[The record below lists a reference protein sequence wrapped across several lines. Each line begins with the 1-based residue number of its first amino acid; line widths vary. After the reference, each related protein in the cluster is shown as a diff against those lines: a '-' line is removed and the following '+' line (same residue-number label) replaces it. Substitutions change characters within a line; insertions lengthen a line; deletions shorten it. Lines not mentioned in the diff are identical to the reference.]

1 MARILPVAIAFL
13 LSLLAACSSTEP
25 AGVASTKEPAAEA
38 ATSTPR
44 PTGRSYAIP
53 GVAFG
58 ESRPTPTPIPIYHPP
73 PYSVAIE
80 AGHGGPSWWGG
91 SSYDAEGNR
100 WIEKDLNLDMAL
112 RLDVLLREA
121 GFNTL
126 LIRDGD
132 YTLLPFD
139 SANYRPSFIAETQAR
154 VDVANAA
161 EADIIVSLHFNGS
174 GFTSIGG
181 TETYYNPDRP
191 FGNESYN
198 LALFVHEAVLDALAE
213 IEDFTV
219 HDRGIR
225 NDAEVGGDPENAHS
239 YLLGTNDVFRPAQ
252 MPGIIA
258 EPLFLSNAADLAAIT
273 DEDARQQIAEAVADG
288 IEAYFAWLWPTATG

>member
-1 MARILPVAIAFL
+1 
-13 LSLLAACSSTEP
+13 
-25 AGVASTKEPAAEA
+25 
-38 ATSTPR
+38 
-44 PTGRSYAIP
+44 
-53 GVAFG
+53 
-58 ESRPTPTPIPIYHPP
+58 
-73 PYSVAIE
+73 
-80 AGHGGPSWWGG
+80 
-91 SSYDAEGNR
+91 
-100 WIEKDLNLDMAL
+100 
-112 RLDVLLREA
+112 
-121 GFNTL
+121 
-126 LIRDGD
+126 
-132 YTLLPFD
+132 
-139 SANYRPSFIAETQAR
+139 
-154 VDVANAA
+154 
-161 EADIIVSLHFNGS
+161 LHFNGS

-258 EPLFLSNAADLAAIT
+258 EPLFLSNADDLTVIS
-273 DEDARQQIAEAVADG
+273 DEDTRQRIAEAVADG